1 MQVPRRLPPL
11 NAVRVFEA
19 AARLGSLKAAGE
31 ELGVTASAVSHQ
43 VRQLEDGLGVRLFT
57 RRNNAIELTAE
68 GARFAAATA
77 PALDIIAAAAS
88 ALQRDANEVFVRA
101 SVSLALRWLIPR
113 LGRFRQAHPS
123 IRVRLETPVS
133 ANEHHSIYLDRLMFD
148 ILQKQTRL
156 SDPTGSENA
165 RADHDDIDLVIGY
178 SRAENPAQTGTALF
192 DDVCVVVAAPDVA
205 MRYRE
210 ADAATLA
217 ASGALISATQDD
229 WDWRRWA
236 EVNGVAW
243 PDMRMA
249 NRFEIDDAAWEAASA
264 GLGMTLASPRLI
276 ERELRN
282 GLLAVV
288 GAQQGVLLG
297 SYWVRARPP
306 MRRGAEL
313 FLAWLL
319 EIAGEQA

>member
-1 MQVPRRLPPL
+1 MQAPRRLPSL

-43 VRQLEDGLGVRLFT
+43 VRHLEEGLGVRLFA
-57 RRNNAIELTAE
+57 RSNNAIELTAE

-77 PALDIIAAAAS
+77 PALDIIASAAS
-88 ALQRDANEVFVRA
+88 ALQRDANEVLVRA

-133 ANEHHSIYLDRLMFD
+133 AM
-148 ILQKQTRL
+148 
-156 SDPTGSENA
+156 
-165 RADHDDIDLVIGY
+165 ADHDDIDLVIGY
-178 SRAENPAQTGTALF
+178 SRAENPVQGGAVLF

-205 MRYRE
+205 ARYR
-210 ADAATLA
+210 DAGAAELA

-236 EVNGVAW
+236 EVNGVEW
-243 PDMRMA
+243 REVRMA

-288 GAQQGVLLG
+288 GLQEGLLLG
-297 SYWVRARPP
+297 NYWVRARPP
-306 MRRGAEL
+306 IRRGAEL

-319 EIAGEQA
+319 ETAAEAA

>member
-1 MQVPRRLPPL
+1 MQAPRRLPSL

-31 ELGVTASAVSHQ
+31 ELGVTASAISHQ
-43 VRQLEDGLGVRLFT
+43 VRHLEEGLGVRLFA
-57 RRNNAIELTAE
+57 RSNNAIELTAE
-68 GARFAAATA
+68 GARFAAATG

-88 ALQRDANEVFVRA
+88 ALQRDANEVLVRA

-133 ANEHHSIYLDRLMFD
+133 ASEHHSIRFDRMMFG
-148 ILQKQTRL
+148 LSKRQMRL
-156 SDPTGSENA
+156 PDPDGSEDA
-165 RADHDDIDLVIGY
+165 WADHDDIDLVIGY
-178 SRAENPAQTGTALF
+178 SRAESPAQGGTVLF
-192 DDVCVVVAAPDVA
+192 DDICVVVAAPDVA
-205 MRYRE
+205 ARYRD
-210 ADAATLA
+210 ADAAALA

-236 EVNGVAW
+236 EVNGVDW
-243 PDMRMA
+243 REVRMA
-249 NRFEIDDAAWEAASA
+249 SRFEIDDAAWEAASA
-264 GLGMTLASPRLI
+264 GLGMTLASPLLI

-282 GLLAVV
+282 GLLTVV
-288 GAQQGVLLG
+288 GSREGLQLG

-306 MRRGAEL
+306 IRRGAEL

-319 EIAGEQA
+319 EAAGEDT

>member
-1 MQVPRRLPPL
+1 MQTPRRLPSL

-43 VRQLEDGLGVRLFT
+43 VRHLEEGLGVRLFA
-57 RRNNAIELTAE
+57 RSNNAIELTAE

-88 ALQRDANEVFVRA
+88 ALQRDANEVLVRA

-113 LGRFRQAHPS
+113 LGSFRQAHPS

-133 ANEHHSIYLDRLMFD
+133 AM
-148 ILQKQTRL
+148 
-156 SDPTGSENA
+156 
-165 RADHDDIDLVIGY
+165 ADHDDIDLVIGY
-178 SRAENPAQTGTALF
+178 SRAEGPAQGGTILF
-192 DDVCVVVAAPDVA
+192 DDICVVVAAPDVA
-205 MRYRE
+205 ARYRD
-210 ADAATLA
+210 ADATALA

-236 EVNGVAW
+236 EVNGVDW
-243 PDMRMA
+243 RDVRMA
-249 NRFEIDDAAWEAASA
+249 SRFEIDDAAWEAASA

-282 GLLAVV
+282 GLLTIV
-288 GAQQGVLLG
+288 GLQDGLQLG
-297 SYWVRARPP
+297 NYWVRARPP
-306 MRRGAEL
+306 IRRGAEL

-319 EIAGEQA
+319 EAAGEDA

>member
-1 MQVPRRLPPL
+1 MQTPRRLPPL

-43 VRQLEDGLGVRLFT
+43 VRHLEEGLGVRLFT
-57 RRNNAIELTAE
+57 RSNNAIELTVE

-88 ALQRDANEVFVRA
+88 TLQRDANEVLVRA

-123 IRVRLETPVS
+123 IRVRLETPIS
-133 ANEHHSIYLDRLMFD
+133 AI
-148 ILQKQTRL
+148 
-156 SDPTGSENA
+156 
-165 RADHDDIDLVIGY
+165 ADHDDIDLVIGY
-178 SRAENPAQTGTALF
+178 SRTEGAGQAATVLF

-205 MRYRE
+205 ARYRD
-210 ADAATLA
+210 ADAAELA

-236 EVNGVAW
+236 EVKGVDW
-243 PDMRMA
+243 REVRMA

-264 GLGMTLASPRLI
+264 GLGLTLASPRLI

-282 GLLAVV
+282 GLLAVI
-288 GAQQGVLLG
+288 GRQDGLLLG
-297 SYWVRARPP
+297 NYWVRARPP
-306 MRRGAEL
+306 VRRGAEL

-319 EIAGEQA
+319 ETAAEDA

>member
-1 MQVPRRLPPL
+1 MQTPRRLPSL

-43 VRQLEDGLGVRLFT
+43 VRHLEEGLGVRLFA
-57 RRNNAIELTAE
+57 RSNNAIELTAE

-88 ALQRDANEVFVRA
+88 ALQRDANEVLVRA

-113 LGRFRQAHPS
+113 LGSFRQAHPS

-133 ANEHHSIYLDRLMFD
+133 AM
-148 ILQKQTRL
+148 
-156 SDPTGSENA
+156 
-165 RADHDDIDLVIGY
+165 ADHDDIDLVIGY
-178 SRAENPAQTGTALF
+178 SRAEGPAQGGTILF
-192 DDVCVVVAAPDVA
+192 DDICVVVAAPDVA
-205 MRYRE
+205 ARYRD
-210 ADAATLA
+210 ADAAALA

-236 EVNGVAW
+236 EVNGVDW
-243 PDMRMA
+243 RDVRMA
-249 NRFEIDDAAWEAASA
+249 SRFEIDDAAWEAASA

-282 GLLAVV
+282 GLLTIV
-288 GAQQGVLLG
+288 GLQDGLQLG
-297 SYWVRARPP
+297 NYWVRARPP
-306 MRRGAEL
+306 IRRGAEL

-319 EIAGEQA
+319 EAAGEDA

>member
-1 MQVPRRLPPL
+1 MQTPRRLPSL

-43 VRQLEDGLGVRLFT
+43 VRHLEEGLGVRLFA
-57 RRNNAIELTAE
+57 RSNNAIELTAE

-88 ALQRDANEVFVRA
+88 ALQRDANEVLVRA

-113 LGRFRQAHPS
+113 LGSFRQAHPS

-133 ANEHHSIYLDRLMFD
+133 AM
-148 ILQKQTRL
+148 
-156 SDPTGSENA
+156 
-165 RADHDDIDLVIGY
+165 ADHDDIDLVIGY
-178 SRAENPAQTGTALF
+178 SRAEGPAQGGTILF
-192 DDVCVVVAAPDVA
+192 DDICVVVAAPDVA
-205 MRYRE
+205 ARYRD
-210 ADAATLA
+210 ADATALA

-236 EVNGVAW
+236 EVNGVDW
-243 PDMRMA
+243 RDVRMTS
-249 NRFEIDDAAWEAASA
+249 RFEIDDAAWEAASA

-282 GLLAVV
+282 GLLTIV
-288 GAQQGVLLG
+288 GLQDGLQLG
-297 SYWVRARPP
+297 NYWVRARPP
-306 MRRGAEL
+306 IRRGAEL

-319 EIAGEQA
+319 EAAGEDA

>member
-1 MQVPRRLPPL
+1 MQTPRRLPSL

-43 VRQLEDGLGVRLFT
+43 VRHLEEGLGVRLFA
-57 RRNNAIELTAE
+57 RSNNAIELTAE

-88 ALQRDANEVFVRA
+88 ALQRDANEVLVRA

-133 ANEHHSIYLDRLMFD
+133 AM
-148 ILQKQTRL
+148 
-156 SDPTGSENA
+156 
-165 RADHDDIDLVIGY
+165 ADHDDIDLVIGY
-178 SRAENPAQTGTALF
+178 SRAEGPAQGGTILF
-192 DDVCVVVAAPDVA
+192 DDICVVVAAPDVA
-205 MRYRE
+205 ARYRD
-210 ADAATLA
+210 ADAAALA

-236 EVNGVAW
+236 EVNGVDW
-243 PDMRMA
+243 RDVRMA
-249 NRFEIDDAAWEAASA
+249 SRFEIDDAAWEAASA

-282 GLLAVV
+282 GLLTIV
-288 GAQQGVLLG
+288 GLQDGLQLG
-297 SYWVRARPP
+297 NYWVRARPP
-306 MRRGAEL
+306 IRRGAEL

-319 EIAGEQA
+319 EAAGEDA